1 VQTPS
6 LARTLSVTPDQRR
19 RSPRCASRRMSL
31 RPPSLP
37 SRRAI
42 AASVVIVGL
51 AIAGLGSSS
60 PVAAGEVRAL
70 RVVAN
75 GIVVPLAGDVVIQ
88 DSVVMAPYQ
97 GVFAPLGIA
106 ATYKAGERMLT
117 LVSPAGDEMQLRAGD
132 PYATVNGER
141 RPIPIPLVA
150 VFDRVL
156 IPIQWVC
163 ETLGDATTYD
173 PDSHTLVISP
183 QVTGISWRGTDAG
196 LEITIDGTG
205 PLHSKAV
212 ALHAPERL
220 IVDVMGALPKSLDQV
235 LDVHEGPLAGVRVA
249 RSAFGT
255 RIVLDLLT
263 TVQYQVVSEIPGR
276 RVLISLAAG
285 PIPSGGPS
293 GGAPRPP
300 SGYQPSAQK
309 ISDVLYQHVDGGG
322 RLVIVANRPLRVNQR
337 TLRNPDRI
345 VIDVADAVFFPVK
358 KILDINDGLVVQI
371 RAAQFHSNPNQVR
384 IVVQLSR
391 AAPFEIRQG
400 PEAGRLLVTL
410 GDAAAGGPETG
421 PSTGQGPHGPVVI
434 AVDAGHGGS
443 DPGAIGPTGVK
454 EKDVVLAI
462 ALLLHKLIVQQHLD
476 VVMIR
481 DTDAFVPLE
490 DRGQISTRGGA
501 TLFVSIHA
509 NASTDATASGTQTFY
524 ANPTSQP
531 LAAAVLDE
539 VSKAVGLAPRGTTQA
554 EFKVLVDSNAIPAIL
569 VETAFIT
576 NPREEQMLRDPAVQQ
591 AFAQSILKGIQ
602 RFLAAPQ
609 AAP

>member
-1 VQTPS
+1 MQTPS

-19 RSPRCASRRMSL
+19 RPRRCASL
-31 RPPSLP
+31 RTFLRSPSLP
-37 SRRAI
+37 PRRAV
-42 AASVVIVGL
+42 AASVVIIGL
-51 AIAGLGSSS
+51 VIVGLGSPA
-60 PVAAGEVRAL
+60 PVGAGEVRTL

-97 GVFAPLGIA
+97 GLFAPLGIA
-106 ATYKAGERMLT
+106 ATYKAGERTLT

-132 PYATVNGER
+132 PYATINGER

-293 GGAPRPP
+293 GGTPSPP

-309 ISDVLYQHVDGGG
+309 ISDVLYQHVEGGG
-322 RLVIVANRPLRVNQR
+322 RLVIVANRPLRVTRR

-410 GDAAAGGPETG
+410 GDAAAGPETG
-421 PSTGQGPHGPVVI
+421 PPTGPVVI

-454 EKDVVLAI
+454 EKDVALAI
-462 ALLLHKLIVQQHLD
+462 AQLLHKLVVQQHLD

-481 DTDAFVPLE
+481 DTDTFVPLE
-490 DRGQISTRGGA
+490 DRGQIAARGGA

-509 NASTDATASGTQTFY
+509 NASTDANASGTQTFY
-524 ANPTSQP
+524 ANPSSQP

-539 VSKAVGLAPRGTTQA
+539 VSKTVGLAPRGTTQA
-554 EFKVLVDSNAIPAIL
+554 EFKVLVDSNEIPAIL